1 MASLADLKSQLSYW
15 NNQLVHLNDELK
27 KYKKRRSDVEAVI
40 KALKSV
46 SRSNADDVNAR
57 IKLSASQLDS
67 AINHST
73 KDGSINSIFA
83 EKNDAGSGDGDVSSS
98 GSELQ
103 SELNEI
109 AKKIAQIEKDINN
122 AKVRI
127 ADLKAAIMVEEQR
140 IAQEKITSFFDGLFG
155 KGKNGGFR

>member
-15 NNQLVHLNDELK
+15 NNQLISLSNDLK
-27 KYKKRRSDVEAVI
+27 KKKKRKTDVEAVI
-40 KALKSV
+40 KVLKSV
-46 SRSNADDVNAR
+46 SKNNADDVNVR

-67 AINHST
+67 AINYST
-73 KDGSINSIFA
+73 KDSSINSIFA
-83 EKNDAGSGDGDVSSS
+83 GKYDTGSGDGDLSSS

-109 AKKIAQIEKDINN
+109 AKKINQIEKDINS
-122 AKVRI
+122 AKVKI